1 MKRFALILGAS
12 GDIGGA
18 IAKQMADEGWSLY
31 LHYHSNALA
40 AFAQELSLRYPE
52 QEFIPVQSDFTQDG
66 GAEHLASQV
75 FDCSCVICASGHALS
90 GLLQDTSSADQEA
103 LWRVHVKNP
112 IENVRLLSPYF
123 RRHEK
128 SYVIFIASIWGETGA
143 SMETAYSAVKGAQLA
158 FTKAYAKEM
167 APSGTRVN
175 AVSPGLIRT
184 KMNAGLTDDEWSELE
199 EEIPL
204 GAGSPEDIAHAVV
217 FLASG
222 KADYITGQTIRVNG
236 GWLI

>member
-1 MKRFALILGAS
+1 
-12 GDIGGA
+12 
-18 IAKQMADEGWSLY
+18 
-31 LHYHSNALA
+31 
-40 AFAQELSLRYPE
+40 
-52 QEFIPVQSDFTQDG
+52 
-66 GAEHLASQV
+66 
-75 FDCSCVICASGHALS
+75 
-90 GLLQDTSSADQEA
+90 
-103 LWRVHVKNP
+103 
-112 IENVRLLSPYF
+112 
-123 RRHEK
+123 
-128 SYVIFIASIWGETGA
+128 
-143 SMETAYSAVKGAQLA
+143 METAYSAVKGAQLA
-158 FTKAYAKEM
+158 FAKAYAKEM

-199 EEIPL
+199 DEIPL

>member
-1 MKRFALILGAS
+1 
-12 GDIGGA
+12 
-18 IAKQMADEGWSLY
+18 
-31 LHYHSNALA
+31 
-40 AFAQELSLRYPE
+40 
-52 QEFIPVQSDFTQDG
+52 
-66 GAEHLASQV
+66 
-75 FDCSCVICASGHALS
+75 
-90 GLLQDTSSADQEA
+90 
-103 LWRVHVKNP
+103 
-112 IENVRLLSPYF
+112 
-123 RRHEK
+123 
-128 SYVIFIASIWGETGA
+128 
-143 SMETAYSAVKGAQLA
+143 METAYSAVKGAQLA

-184 KMNAGLTDDEWSELE
+184 KMNAGLTEQEWLALE

-204 GAGSPEDIAHAVV
+204 GAGTPEDIAHAVV